1 MNLGELINIKTLEDI
16 NDNFNIAEKHTR
28 YTTEIKLFSCIQ
40 QGDIDKLI
48 SEIKNINMLIV
59 AGKLSD
65 SNIMQY
71 KYLAVSAITLAT
83 RYAIQG
89 GLNEKTAYDF
99 SDRVIMTVDSFNSK
113 DKILNLLANEIIKLT
128 NMVNASKLSP
138 AQSPHVRKC
147 ICYINENIEKKI
159 TVSALSETCG
169 ISPDY
174 LSQIFKEEIGEKLSA
189 YIMKR
194 KLESAKEMLLQNKS
208 NAEICKALRFS
219 SVSHFITA
227 FKKHCNMT
235 PSEWVNLTK

>member
-1 MNLGELINIKTLEDI
+1 MNLGELINIKTLENI
-16 NDNFNIAEKHTR
+16 SDNFNIAEKHTR

-159 TVSALSETCG
+159 TVSALSEICG

-208 NAEICKALRFS
+208 NAEICKALSFS

>member
-1 MNLGELINIKTLEDI
+1 MNLGELINIKTLENI
-16 NDNFNIAEKHTR
+16 SDNFNIAEKHTR

-159 TVSALSETCG
+159 TVSALSEICG

-174 LSQIFKEEIGEKLSA
+174 LSQIFKEEIGENLST

-208 NAEICKALRFS
+208 NAEICKTLRFS

>member
-1 MNLGELINIKTLEDI
+1 MNLGELINIKTLENI
-16 NDNFNIAEKHTR
+16 SDNFNIAEKHTR

-208 NAEICKALRFS
+208 NAEICKALSFS

>member
-1 MNLGELINIKTLEDI
+1 MNLGELINIKTLENI
-16 NDNFNIAEKHTR
+16 SDNFNIAEKHTR

-159 TVSALSETCG
+159 TVSALSEICG

-194 KLESAKEMLLQNKS
+194 RLESAKEMLLQNKS
-208 NAEICKALRFS
+208 NAEICKALSFS

>member
-40 QGDIDKLI
+40 QGNIDKLI

-89 GLNEKTAYDF
+89 GLNEKTSYDF

-159 TVSALSETCG
+159 TVSALSEICG

-208 NAEICKALRFS
+208 NAEICKALSFS

-227 FKKHCNMT
+227 FEKHCNMT

>member
-16 NDNFNIAEKHTR
+16 NDNFNISEKHTR

-40 QGDIDKLI
+40 QGNIDKLI

-89 GLNEKTAYDF
+89 GLNEKTSYDF

-138 AQSPHVRKC
+138 TQSPHVRKC

-159 TVSALSETCG
+159 TVSALSEICG

-208 NAEICKALRFS
+208 NAEICKALSFS